1 MSVAAE
7 IREQGRGMAGALLV
21 LGVSFTYTIE
31 TWWLAVE
38 IPATH
43 LVGFVAVGLA
53 FVVPVSRAVGFR
65 TDSFDGG
72 GEAETGA
79 GDSTERAERRGSSG
93 RTTDG
98 RADDE
103 QDAIEAEHEG
113 SGEIGEGMRG
123 AIEAGEENVEEAL
136 EGTKLPT
143 QFARSPMWVEALEA
157 VFQAFFVAYVTLFL
171 LGVIDPNDPLPV
183 IVRTGLVQV
192 VPLAFG
198 AALANEV
205 LSAEQ
210 ATMSEAEFPRS
221 LAVFALGAVFF
232 AAPIAPTEEV
242 AILATRATW
251 IRLAGVV
258 VATLVGAYLI
268 LYVLEFRGQSGRL
281 EGRSRWGQLGGTC
294 MVYAVG
300 LIVAGGML
308 LAFTQTAGDPLASEV
323 RRTVLLAFP
332 AAIGASGARVVLA

>member
-21 LGVSFTYTIE
+21 LGISFTYTIE

-43 LVGFVAVGLA
+43 LVAFVAVGLVL
-53 FVVPVSRAVGFR
+53 VVPVSRAVGFR
-65 TDSFDGG
+65 TDSLDESEEELEQEGEEEPQDGTESDEDLATDGG
-72 GEAETGA
+72 RVEETLR
-79 GDSTERAERRGSSG
+79 E
-93 RTTDG
+93 
-98 RADDE
+98 
-103 QDAIEAEHEG
+103 EG
-113 SGEIGEGMRG
+113 
-123 AIEAGEENVEEAL
+123 ENVEKAVEDAPI
-136 EGTKLPT
+136 PT

-171 LGVIDPNDPLPV
+171 LGIIDPSDPLPV

-192 VPLAFG
+192 VPLSFG

-210 ATMSEAEFPRS
+210 ADIAEAEFPRS
-221 LAVFALGAVFF
+221 LGVFAMGAVFF

-242 AILATRATW
+242 SILATRASW
-251 IRLAGVV
+251 VRLAGAM

-300 LIVAGGML
+300 LIVAAGML
-308 LAFTQTAGDPLASEV
+308 LAVTETAGDPFASVV

>member
-1 MSVAAE
+1 MMSVAAE

-21 LGVSFTYTIE
+21 LGISFTYTIE

-43 LVGFVAVGLA
+43 LVAFVAVGLA
-53 FVVPVSRAVGFR
+53 LVVPVSRAVGFR
-65 TDSFDGG
+65 TDSLEESDEGEANETENDDEVVTDGG
-72 GEAETGA
+72 NV
-79 GDSTERAERRGSSG
+79 GDAFEEG
-93 RTTDG
+93 R
-98 RADDE
+98 
-103 QDAIEAEHEG
+103 
-113 SGEIGEGMRG
+113 
-123 AIEAGEENVEEAL
+123 ENVEEAF
-136 EGTKLPT
+136 EDARVPA

-171 LGVIDPNDPLPV
+171 LGIIDPSDPLPV

-210 ATMSEAEFPRS
+210 AEISEAEFPRS
-221 LAVFALGAVFF
+221 LGVFAMGAVFF
-232 AAPIAPTEEV
+232 AAPIAPTEEI
-242 AILATRATW
+242 AILATRTSW
-251 IRLAGVV
+251 VRLAGVI

-268 LYVLEFRGQSGRL
+268 LYVLEFRGQSDRL

-300 LIVAGGML
+300 LLVAVGML
-308 LAFTQTAGDPLASEV
+308 LAFTQTVGDPFASV
-323 RRTVLLAFP
+323 FRRTVLLAFP

>member
-21 LGVSFTYTIE
+21 LGISFTYTIE

-43 LVGFVAVGLA
+43 LAGFVAVGLA
-53 FVVPVSRAVGFR
+53 LVVPVSRAVGFR
-65 TDSFDGG
+65 TDSFDESEDEGQEPEEEPQDEVEG
-72 GEAETGA
+72 DEEAA
-79 GDSTERAERRGSSG
+79 
-93 RTTDG
+93 TDG
-98 RADDE
+98 GHVEETLR
-103 QDAIEAEHEG
+103 EG
-113 SGEIGEGMRG
+113 G
-123 AIEAGEENVEEAL
+123 ENVEQAVEDAPI
-136 EGTKLPT
+136 PT

-192 VPLAFG
+192 VPLSFG

-221 LAVFALGAVFF
+221 LAVFGLGAVFF

-251 IRLAGVV
+251 VRLAGVV
-258 VATLVGAYLI
+258 VATLVAAYLI

-300 LIVAGGML
+300 LIVAAGML